1 VTLAKDTS
9 TRFIQQIP
17 AKGQPP
23 SLKRMLQRS
32 ECRLDV
38 MPQVPHSALPSDSPH
53 FGPLRIAS
61 VPIVLFLAAVA
72 FLFVFFFVRFF
83 PQEENVAG

>member
-1 VTLAKDTS
+1 
-9 TRFIQQIP
+9 
-17 AKGQPP
+17 
-23 SLKRMLQRS
+23 M
-32 ECRLDV
+32 
-38 MPQVPHSALPSDSPH
+38 
-53 FGPLRIAS
+53 RIAS